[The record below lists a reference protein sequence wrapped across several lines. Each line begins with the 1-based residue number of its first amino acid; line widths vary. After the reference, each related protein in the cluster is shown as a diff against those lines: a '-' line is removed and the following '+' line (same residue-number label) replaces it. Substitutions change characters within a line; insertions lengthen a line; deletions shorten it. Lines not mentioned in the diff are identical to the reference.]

1 MKYLSTL
8 LLLPAAVTVGYA
20 QQAKQ
25 FGKEN
30 PSQCYFDQYIQEMEK
45 KDPEFKNKRKE
56 LNKELLEY
64 RKSKPARRGPANTNS
79 NSNIVIPVVVRI
91 LHSGSTMPENI
102 SDLQITSQISALN
115 EYFEPYGFK
124 FCLASKNNAGQPL
137 NGPTPGIMRETNLA
151 LTDFDILTEG
161 YLLNSL
167 NPVFPPN
174 KYLNIYIVRNINDP
188 SVVNGIIQGV
198 GAFPGAPSAFDG
210 IVMRADAFG
219 SIAYCPS
226 CSGTLSTGADQ
237 GKVMVH
243 EVGHYLGLY
252 HTFEGACSEFYTGD
266 CQTEGD
272 EVCDTPAVSGPNFGC
287 PTGIDSCTEDN
298 ALDVIQN
305 YMDYADQDCKNSFSD
320 EQVQRMVDKINLYR
334 SELVSYENLI
344 AVGAV
349 GTCVPVGLS
358 SAFLADTYAPCA
370 GTMAVNFT
378 STAIPGATYH
388 WDFGDT
394 LVSSQQNPSH
404 SFAYSEAPYA
414 VTLTVTLNGNS
425 VSTTKQIFAV
435 NCSPITTSDT
445 NWFFGAKNALSFQ
458 SGTPL
463 QSPFLNSSQNFIEA
477 AAVQSDASGN
487 LLFYTNSVFVANS
500 SQQNLP
506 GELYGD
512 NSSRD
517 GALIVPDP
525 ADANSYYIFTK
536 AGTTVDTSGAM
547 SLVQMA
553 GPRGFRY
560 TKAQVAG
567 TATTL
572 AALNIPITPTTV
584 TMPTG
589 YAVGE
594 NNALLGTEG
603 ITAIQ
608 NCNGYWII
616 TGLIKNSSLHLV
628 VFSLTQN
635 GLAYHSELPITLN
648 TVINPLATSV
658 KASPDG
664 NKLVLSS
671 LSLIEV
677 LTFSF
682 NKHLGQISNPV
693 NLGVIGNG
701 VCFSPDSNLLYV
713 AEADTQ
719 LYGVGTKSRALF
731 QFNMTAANVPASKK
745 VVNYIN
751 SMPLCQMQMG
761 PDNKIYFG
769 ISQKAQLAVI
779 HKPNNIV
786 SEGSPNACYFTL
798 NGPSLQTGFYMGLPN
813 IINAK
818 AETVYDNTI
827 SYSPVDCDT
836 YSFAANVCGQV
847 FSWDFDDTTSGSANN
862 SNLPNPTHN
871 FSGPGTYEVTLTSGS
886 TVITKVIK
894 IGMDAPTLPG
904 DSSACVENNVLTNH
918 NAAIP
923 PGGKIVWQVT
933 GGTIAGPQGQSSIL
947 VQWNTL
953 PGYITATVTDANGC
967 SASVTTVVLEN
978 CPEEPSEGCTPG
990 SMTLSNPQ
998 VQAVENYQLSQ
1009 AIVTNSNYK
1018 VGNTQAT
1025 ALKAG
1030 KSIQMN
1036 PKSYIQPGALFS
1048 ARIVPCVSP
1057 RIPVVK
1063 NTDQFD
1069 SGLKVY
1075 PNPTTG
1081 LLQVYGSDMTEIQL
1095 YDIVGKNVYY
1105 AKFDKVNEATLDIS
1119 TLQHGMYLL
1128 KVIRAD
1134 KEPETIK
1141 VVKR

>member
-1 MKYLSTL
+1 MKYISTL
-8 LLLPAAVTVGYA
+8 LLLLAALAGYA
-20 QQAKQ
+20 QQPKQ
-25 FGKEN
+25 LGREN
-30 PSQCYFDQYIQEMEK
+30 HSQCYFDHYIQEMEK
-45 KDPEFKNKRKE
+45 KDPGFKNRRKD

-64 RKSKPARRGPANTNS
+64 RKSKPEEKGFGTNTTNS
-79 NSNIVIPVVVRI
+79 NTIVIPVVVRV
-91 LHSGSTMPENI
+91 LHSGGSMPENI

-115 EYFEPYGFK
+115 EYFGPYGFK
-124 FCLASKNNAGQPL
+124 FCLASKNNSGQPL
-137 NGPTPGIMRETNLA
+137 DGPTPGILREQNLA

-161 YLLNSL
+161 YLLNNLS
-167 NPVFPPN
+167 PAFPPN
-174 KYLNIYIVRNINDP
+174 KYLNIYIVRNIKDP

-219 SIAYCPS
+219 STAYCPS
-226 CSGTLSTGADQ
+226 CSGTLSSEADQ

-252 HTFEGACSEFYTGD
+252 HTFEGACSEFYTGN

-287 PTGIDSCTEDN
+287 PVGIDSCNEDN
-298 ALDVIQN
+298 ALDAIQN
-305 YMDYADQDCKNSFSD
+305 YMDYADQECKNTFSD
-320 EQVQRMVDKINLYR
+320 QQIQRMIDKINLYR

-358 SAFLADTYAPCA
+358 SSFLADTYAPCA
-370 GTMAVNFT
+370 GSMPVNFT

-388 WDFGDT
+388 WDFGDST
-394 LVSSQQNPSH
+394 VSSQQNPSH
-404 SFAYSEAPYA
+404 AFTYADAPYA

-425 VSTTKQIFAV
+425 VSTTKQVFTV
-435 NCSPITTSDT
+435 NCSPINTTDT
-445 NWFFGAKNALSFQ
+445 NWFFGSQNALSFQ

-463 QSPFLNSSQNFIEA
+463 QSSYLNSLNFIEGS
-477 AAVQSDASGN
+477 AVQSNSNGQ
-487 LLFYTNSVFVANS
+487 LLFFTNSDLLANS
-500 SQQNLP
+500 AQQNMNVSL
-506 GELYGD
+506 GGD

-517 GALIVPDP
+517 GALIIPDP
-525 ADANSYYIFTK
+525 ADATSYYIFTQHSGFVDPS
-536 AGTTVDTSGAM
+536 GTTPLA
-547 SLVQMA
+547 QMA
-553 GPRGFRY
+553 GNRGFRY
-560 TKAQVAG
+560 TKVQVAG
-567 TATTL
+567 TAASLTAVSL
-572 AALNIPITPTTV
+572 PITAAMAA
-584 TMPTG
+584 MPSG
-589 YAVGE
+589 YAAGMD
-594 NNALLGTEG
+594 NALLGAEG

-648 TVINPLATSV
+648 TAVNPLATSV

-664 NKLVLSS
+664 NKLALSG

-677 LTFSF
+677 VTYSF
-682 NKHLGQISNPV
+682 NKHTGQISNPV

-713 AEADTQ
+713 TEADTF
-719 LYGVGTKSRALF
+719 LNGAGTKSRALY

-745 VVNYIN
+745 VVNYIT
-751 SMPLCQMQMG
+751 SWQLCQMQMG

-779 HKPNNIV
+779 HKPNLIV
-786 SEGSPNACYFTL
+786 NEGNPNACYFTL

-818 AETVYDNTI
+818 YDTVYDNTI
-827 SYSPVDCDT
+827 SYTATDCDT
-836 YSFAANVCGQV
+836 YAFAANVCGQV
-847 FSWDFDDTTSGSANN
+847 FSWNFGDSNSGAANTSTLS
-862 SNLPNPTHN
+862 NPTHN

-886 TVITKVIK
+886 TVITKEIK
-894 IGMDAPTLPG
+894 IGIEAPTLPG

-918 NAAIP
+918 NAIIP

-947 VQWNTL
+947 VKWNTL
-953 PGYITATVTDANGC
+953 PGYITATVTDSNGC
-967 SASVTTVVLEN
+967 SASVTTIVKED
-978 CPEEPSEGCTPG
+978 CPEEPSENCTTG
-990 SMTLSNPQ
+990 SITLSSPQ
-998 VQAVENYQLSQ
+998 TPTVENHHLSQ
-1009 AIVTNSNYK
+1009 SIVTNSNYK
-1018 VGNTQAT
+1018 VVNGQAS

-1030 KSIQMN
+1030 KFIQMN
-1036 PKSYIQPGALFS
+1036 PKSYIVSGALFH
-1048 ARIVPCVSP
+1048 ARIAPCAQARVPLS
-1057 RIPVVK
+1057 K
-1063 NTDQFD
+1063 NKDVFD
-1069 SGLKVY
+1069 SSLIAY
-1075 PNPTTG
+1075 PNPTGG
-1081 LLQVYGSDMTEIQL
+1081 LLQVSASDMTEIYL

-1105 AKFDKVNEATLDIS
+1105 AKYDKANEATLDIS
-1119 TLQHGMYLL
+1119 NLQHGIYLL

-1134 KEPETIK
+1134 MEPETLKVIK
-1141 VVKR
+1141 E